1 MRKRGLSYIVEKEEA
16 VDKIVA
22 AKIERFFSKYPARS
36 YRKGQIL
43 IYRGEEP
50 SGVFHIINGR
60 VKQYDVSDE
69 GHSVVVN
76 IYKPFTFFPMQ
87 WAINRTKNQYFYE
100 TITSVKLQQAPAD
113 EAVAFIKEN
122 TDILYDLLSRVYSGM
137 DGILRRTA
145 HLMASKASVRIL
157 FELITECKRFAQKQ
171 KDGTYIIP
179 MHAYELADSAG
190 LSRETVSRELVALK
204 KAGLIGV
211 NRRHIIV
218 KNLAKLE
225 EALDTHL

>member
-1 MRKRGLSYIVEKEEA
+1 MDKRT
-16 VDKIVA
+16 A
-22 AKIERFFSKYPARS
+22 AKIERFFSKYPSRT

-50 SGVFHIINGR
+50 AGVFYIESGR

-87 WAINRTKNQYFYE
+87 WAINRTKNLYFFE
-100 TITSVKLQQAPAD
+100 TITSAKVRKASPEDVIGFLKDNPD
-113 EAVAFIKEN
+113 V
-122 TDILYDLLSRVYSGM
+122 LYDLLSRVYSGL
-137 DGILRRTA
+137 DGILRRSA
-145 HLMASKASVRIL
+145 HLMASKASIRIL

-204 KAGLIGV
+204 KAGLIGI

-218 KNLAKLE
+218 KDLKKLE
-225 EALDTHL
+225 ATLDTHL

>member
-1 MRKRGLSYIVEKEEA
+1 M
-16 VDKIVA
+16 DKLVA
-22 AKIERFFSKYPARS
+22 TKIEKFFSRYPQRS

-50 SGVFHIINGR
+50 SGVFHIISGR

-87 WAINRTKNQYFYE
+87 WAINRTKNQYFFE
-100 TITSVKLQQAPAD
+100 TITSVKLRHAPAD
-113 EAVAFIKEN
+113 EAVKFIKEN
-122 TDILYDLLSRVYSGM
+122 ADVMYDLLSRVYLGM

-190 LSRETVSRELVALK
+190 LSRETVSRELVSLK

-218 KNLAKLE
+218 KDLAKLE

>member
-1 MRKRGLSYIVEKEEA
+1 MDKRIT
-16 VDKIVA
+16 

-50 SGVFHIINGR
+50 AGVFHLDSGR

-76 IYKPFTFFPMQ
+76 IYKPLTFFPMQ
-87 WAINRTKNQYFYE
+87 WAINRSKNQYFFE
-100 TITSVKLQQAPAD
+100 TITSVKVRQAPPD
-113 EAVAFIKEN
+113 EVIRFLKDN
-122 TDILYDLLSRVYSGM
+122 PDVLYSLLSRVYSGL
-137 DGILRRTA
+137 DGILRRSA

-190 LSRETVSRELVALK
+190 LSRETVSRELVSLK
-204 KAGLIGV
+204 KSGLIGI

-218 KNLAKLE
+218 KDLKKLE
-225 EALDTHL
+225 SILDTHL